1 MKITIVAGARPN
13 FMKIAPITRAI
24 DAAKAQGKRISYRL
38 VYTGIENDTSLDA
51 SLFADLHMKAPDAY
65 LGVNG
70 NNPTELTA
78 GIMIAFERELTENP
92 THVVLVVDDL
102 TATMSCAIVA
112 KKTKYKSGTSRS
124 RHPFVRYV
132 HAQRS
137 QSYDNRRTFRLS
149 VHSRHGGQS

>member
-1 MKITIVAGARPN
+1 MPQRHRVN
-13 FMKIAPITRAI
+13 VFLIAWYTR
-24 DAAKAQGKRISYRL
+24 G
-38 VYTGIENDTSLDA
+38 VENDNSLDA

-112 KKTKYKSGTSRS
+112 KKQNIKSSTSRS
-124 RHPFVRYV
+124 RYPFIRHVY
-132 HAQRS
+132 AQRD
-137 QSYDNRRTFRLS
+137 QPYDYRWLVRLPL
-149 VHSRHGGQS
+149 HSRHGSQP